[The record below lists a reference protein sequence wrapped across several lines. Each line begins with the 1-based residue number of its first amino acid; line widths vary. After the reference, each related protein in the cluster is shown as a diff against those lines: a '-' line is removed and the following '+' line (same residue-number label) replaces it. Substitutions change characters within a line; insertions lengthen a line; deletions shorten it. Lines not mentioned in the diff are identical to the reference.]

1 MFHVALRLTL
11 CGSVSGDDYCL
22 RVIWQAVLHYMFRV
36 YATFFPDTFFF
47 YLIVKETEIEAGD

>member
-36 YATFFPDTFFF
+36 YATFFQIRFF